1 MAVEQGMERGR
12 PPDAGHD
19 EKRDRRGDGDAQ
31 DDAVE
36 VVVVV
41 RRDDAGAV
49 RGDVLDTLDGQAE
62 PAVQH
67 PGDRRAQRAVEQG
80 GVETVGDV
88 NPAGR
93 EDGAHSAASYSMVTG
108 CGRGGS
114 V

>member
-1 MAVEQGMERGR
+1 MERGR

-67 PGDRRAQRAVEQG
+67 PGDRRAQRAVGQG
-80 GVETVGDV
+80 GGETGGAV

-93 EDGAHSAASYSMVTG
+93 GGGAPRGARYSLVTG
-108 CGRGGS
+108 GGGGGGGGGRG
-114 V
+114 